1 MAESDSSKNNKD
13 LTNEL
18 RQHEDLYEGGDSVDL
33 NDIEI
38 KKKKF
43 ASPVSSNGAAAK
55 YKFNSSGELSAK
67 QASKNIEFEQRVTF
81 VDRCVICKILLVFVG
96 FIFSLVTIG
105 IVAYFS
111 SQAS

>member
-18 RQHEDLYEGGDSVDL
+18 KQHEDLYEGGDSVDI

-43 ASPVSSNGAAAK
+43 ASSDSSNGAAAK
-55 YKFNSSGELSAK
+55 YKFNSSGELSSK
-67 QASKNIEFEQRVTF
+67 QPPKILEFDQTVTF
-81 VDRCVICKILLVFVG
+81 VDRCVLCKILLVFFG
-96 FIFSLVTIG
+96 FIFSLLAIG
-105 IVAYFS
+105 IVGYFS
-111 SQAS
+111 LQAS

>member
-1 MAESDSSKNNKD
+1 
-13 LTNEL
+13 
-18 RQHEDLYEGGDSVDL
+18 LYEGGDSVDL

-43 ASPVSSNGAAAK
+43 PSSDSSNVAAAK

-67 QASKNIEFEQRVTF
+67 QASKNIEYEQRVTF

>member
-55 YKFNSSGELSAK
+55 YKFN
-67 QASKNIEFEQRVTF
+67 
-81 VDRCVICKILLVFVG
+81 
-96 FIFSLVTIG
+96 
-105 IVAYFS
+105 
-111 SQAS
+111 